1 MLQAAEPRSTQVET
15 GIDSSTGFFCPATE
29 GSKLGDNT
37 LAFST
42 CCQNRSELIGGC
54 LRINS
59 NKASRSVV
67 IRLTIYRDGLASK
80 LNSPPSSRDGLGEK
94 RAAANRVGLLKLLSA
109 RSRRPSQ
116 PAAQTRPM
124 QAPS

>member
-1 MLQAAEPRSTQVET
+1 MFQAAEPRPTQVEA
-15 GIDSSTGFFCPATE
+15 GSDSSTRCFGPADE

-42 CCQNRSELIGGC
+42 CCQNCSELIGGC

-67 IRLTIYRDGLASK
+67 MTITIHRD
-80 LNSPPSSRDGLGEK
+80 E
-94 RAAANRVGLLKLLSA
+94 
-109 RSRRPSQ
+109 
-116 PAAQTRPM
+116 
-124 QAPS
+124 

>member
-1 MLQAAEPRSTQVET
+1 VFQAAEPRSTQVET
-15 GIDSSTGFFCPATE
+15 GTDSSTGLFCPATE

-37 LAFST
+37 LALST

-67 IRLTIYRDGLASK
+67 MTITIHRD
-80 LNSPPSSRDGLGEK
+80 E
-94 RAAANRVGLLKLLSA
+94 
-109 RSRRPSQ
+109 
-116 PAAQTRPM
+116 
-124 QAPS
+124 